1 MLAQR
6 KIHQSAHVV
15 GRPAR
20 VAAFIICAV
29 VSFFVLI
36 PIVMII
42 YNSLR
47 TNGELQI
54 SPFGLPVGGLHW
66 ENYGN
71 ILASTSGFWENLLNS
86 VLATLGTVLILLA
99 AACPAA
105 FVLARLNFPG
115 RELVFN
121 IFLVGL
127 LFPLTVAVLPLYI
140 MIRQLDLVNSLWGII
155 LPQAAFSLPVTI
167 LILRNFFRAVPR
179 ELEDA
184 AAIDGSSIMGFF
196 WRILLPL
203 SRPALAVVTMLAVVG
218 SWNSFLLPLLVLDDQ
233 STWTLPLGV
242 TQFQGQY
249 GTDWVSVMAYLTLAM
264 LPAVIIYLFAERQIV
279 AGLTTGAVKG

>member
-1 MLAQR
+1 MVVQG
-6 KIHQSAHVV
+6 KI

-20 VAAFIICAV
+20 VAAFV
-29 VSFFVLI
+29 VCSIFSILVLI
-36 PIVMII
+36 PIVMIV

-47 TNGELQI
+47 TNGELLLT
-54 SPFGLPVGGLHW
+54 PFGLPADGFHW
-66 ENYGN
+66 ENYSR
-71 ILASTSGFWENLLNS
+71 ILAASSGFWENLLNS
-86 VLATLGTVLILLA
+86 VLATIGTVILLLA
-99 AACPAA
+99 TACPAA

-115 RELVFN
+115 REVVFN
-121 IFLVGL
+121 VFLIGL

-140 MIRQLDLVNSLWGII
+140 MIRQLDLLNSLWGII

-179 ELEDA
+179 ALEDG
-184 AAIDGSSIMGFF
+184 AAIDGSSLLGFF

-218 SWNSFLLPLLVLDDQ
+218 SWNNFLLPLLVLDDQ

-264 LPAVIIYLFAERQIV
+264 VPAVVIYLFAERQIV
-279 AGLTTGAVKG
+279 AGLTAGAVKG